1 MYGPYPP
8 LFSANLRPMNT
19 DSSVGAA
26 GGLAGHALACRRGG
40 RLVFRHVDLR
50 VAPGDL
56 LVLRGAN
63 GAGKSSLL
71 RLIAGLLG
79 RADGTLVWDGAD
91 VDADPVA
98 HRARLHFVGHADAL
112 KPTLTLGEHLV
123 FHAALRG
130 APSCDPAA
138 ALDAFGLAAL
148 ARTPARF
155 LSQGQRRRAALAR
168 VLVAPAPLWLLD
180 EPTNGLDA
188 AASEALAQ
196 TIARHRAGG
205 GMVVAATHLDF
216 AGADARTL
224 TLGAAR

>member
-1 MYGPYPP
+1 
-8 LFSANLRPMNT
+8 MNT
-19 DSSVGAA
+19 DSTVGTA

-79 RADGTLVWDGAD
+79 RADGTLAWDGAD

-112 KPTLTLGEHLV
+112 KPTLTLAEHLV

-130 APSCDPAA
+130 ARACDPVA
-138 ALDAFGLAAL
+138 ALDAFGLAGL
-148 ARTPARF
+148 ARKPARF

-168 VLVAPAPLWLLD
+168 LLVAPALLWLLD

-188 AASEALAQ
+188 AANEALAQ
-196 TIARHRAGG
+196 AMRRHRADG
-205 GMVVAATHLDF
+205 GMIVAATHLDF
-216 AGADARTL
+216 PGMDARTL
-224 TLGAAR
+224 TLGTAQ

>member
-1 MYGPYPP
+1 
-8 LFSANLRPMNT
+8 MNT
-19 DSSVGAA
+19 DSTV
-26 GGLAGHALACRRGG
+26 GLAGHSLACRRGG
-40 RLVFRHVDLR
+40 RLVFRDLDLR

-71 RLIAGLLG
+71 RVIAGLLAPAG
-79 RADGTLVWDGAD
+79 GTLAWDGAD
-91 VDADPVA
+91 VGSDPQA
-98 HRARLHFVGHADAL
+98 HRARLHFLGHADAL
-112 KPTLTLGEHLV
+112 KPTLTLAEHLE

-130 APSCDPAA
+130 TGACDPAA
-138 ALDAFGLAAL
+138 ALDAFGLGAL

-168 VLVAPAPLWLLD
+168 LIVAPAPLWLLD

-188 AASEALAQ
+188 AANEALAQ
-196 TIARHRAGG
+196 AVARHRAGG

-216 AGADARTL
+216 SGSDARTL
-224 TLGAAR
+224 MLGAKQ